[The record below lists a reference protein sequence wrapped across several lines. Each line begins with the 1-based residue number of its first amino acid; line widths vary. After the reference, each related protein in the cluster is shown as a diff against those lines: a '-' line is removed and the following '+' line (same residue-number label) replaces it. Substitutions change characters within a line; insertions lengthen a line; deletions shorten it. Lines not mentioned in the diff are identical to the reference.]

1 VDGGAF
7 CVESKHVG
15 NAMYDGNT
23 KMLFL
28 CGQQKVEE
36 RRSEIPPGSFSRFL
50 VGTKQKSNSAEQT
63 HLDTVIGQTYNV
75 QYLIS

>member
-7 CVESKHVG
+7 CVESQHVG
-15 NAMYDGNT
+15 NAMHDGNT

-36 RRSEIPPGSFSRFL
+36 KRRGTTEINCNPPWLLLSFSSW
-50 VGTKQKSNSAEQT
+50 TKQK
-63 HLDTVIGQTYNV
+63 VK
-75 QYLIS
+75 